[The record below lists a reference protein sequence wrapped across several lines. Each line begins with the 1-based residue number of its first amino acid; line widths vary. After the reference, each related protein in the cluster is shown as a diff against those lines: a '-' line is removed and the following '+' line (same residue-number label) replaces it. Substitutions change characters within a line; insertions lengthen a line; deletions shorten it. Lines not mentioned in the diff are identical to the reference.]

1 MSDQRVRRR
10 DGKPQ
15 LTVIFWRDVPSLVK
29 AQLGRTRVST
39 PLPPRFLVAVDG
51 AATRAGKTEHDEYI
65 AEWREETRPC
75 NNDLRHE
82 VDAEAARLDDSFPPD
97 LLKAMVK
104 NGGWRPSED

>member
-10 DGKPQ
+10 DGKAQ

-29 AQLGRTRVST
+29 AQIGRTRVRS

-51 AATRAGKTEHDEYI
+51 AATRAGKTAHDDYI

-75 NNDLRHE
+75 DNHLQQE
-82 VDAEAARLDDSFPPD
+82 VDAETARLDKTFPPE
-97 LLKAMVK
+97 LLKALVK
-104 NGGWRPSED
+104 TGGWRPSED